1 MPTARSRTERPLSAA
16 PRETLRIAIIED
28 QDEIR
33 EGLATLIN
41 ATPGYRCTGS
51 HRTMEDALAR
61 IGGALPDVALVD
73 IGLPG
78 ISGIEGTRLLKE
90 RYPHL
95 LVLILTVYD
104 DDERIFEALCAGACG
119 YLLKKTPSARL
130 LEGLSEAMSGGAP
143 MSPEVA
149 RRVVNLFQRF
159 TPPQH
164 ADYHLTPHEVR
175 LLRMLVQ
182 GHNYTSAAAEL
193 GVTFS
198 TIAFHMQNIYQK
210 LQVHSKSEAVAR
222 ALLERLV

>member
-1 MPTARSRTERPLSAA
+1 
-16 PRETLRIAIIED
+16 
-28 QDEIR
+28 
-33 EGLATLIN
+33 
-41 ATPGYRCTGS
+41 
-51 HRTMEDALAR
+51 MEDALAR

-90 RYPHL
+90 RYPRL

-104 DDERIFEALCAGACG
+104 DDERIFEALCAGASG

-193 GVTFS
+193 GVT
-198 TIAFHMQNIYQK
+198 
-210 LQVHSKSEAVAR
+210 LQHDRISHAEHLPEAAGALEIRGGGEGAARAADLTASAAVAASATR
-222 ALLERLV
+222 LERRPMLAGRLPTTLLVTARREVRPIS